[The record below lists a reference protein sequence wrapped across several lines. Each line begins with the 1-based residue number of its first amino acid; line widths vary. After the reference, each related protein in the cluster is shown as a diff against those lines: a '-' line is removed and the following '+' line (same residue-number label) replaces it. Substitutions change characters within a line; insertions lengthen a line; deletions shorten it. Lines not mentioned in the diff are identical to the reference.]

1 MSTCWVVS
9 LVSERAQR
17 WSRLEFVQNIKYCQS
32 SRAIQTRFDLLHFKV
47 VCSMKPTAKPVLA
60 MNDFQYMYRTTG
72 LMTKRRSADGVSVKS
87 GNA

>member
-1 MSTCWVVS
+1 M
-9 LVSERAQR
+9 
-17 WSRLEFVQNIKYCQS
+17 
-32 SRAIQTRFDLLHFKV
+32 IQTRFDLLHFRLI
-47 VCSMKPTAKPVLA
+47 CSAKQTAKPVLA

>member
-9 LVSERAQR
+9 LVSECAQR
-17 WSRLEFVQNIKYCQS
+17 RSLLEFVQNIKYCQS
-32 SRAIQTRFDLLHFKV
+32 SRMIQTRFDLLHFRLI
-47 VCSMKPTAKPVLA
+47 CSAKQTAKPVLA

-87 GNA
+87 RNA